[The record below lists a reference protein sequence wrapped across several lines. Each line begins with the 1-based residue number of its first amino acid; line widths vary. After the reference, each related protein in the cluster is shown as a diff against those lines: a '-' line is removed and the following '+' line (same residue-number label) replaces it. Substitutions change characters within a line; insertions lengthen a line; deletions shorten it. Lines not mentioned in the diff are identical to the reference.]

1 MPSAFVPVKEGTGVR
16 SLDAHGVG
24 VTAYTV
30 YVGLSR
36 LKYEVWPYTA
46 SDLEAGLLPLT
57 KDSILYGSPTQV
69 HTALKQIGAV
79 HPRFDVFPY
88 ALRRYMDREPQD
100 VKLIT
105 LRSEA
110 QKPEWRPCW
119 VQPNSYH
126 PVFKGTAIKEYAD
139 LISYDSLPDDLALCR
154 LPLIE
159 WISRWRL
166 FIFDKEV
173 VYTQYIS
180 GSPLA
185 LPNPVF
191 LKKLVATAKNNMAQV
206 AYALD
211 VGVAHFAERPE
222 EVRNPTCF
230 IEAHEIYSL
239 DPGMLGP
246 KLFAKMLRARWT
258 QMVEAKF

>member
-1 MPSAFVPVKEGTGVR
+1 MPSAFIPAKDGNVSGLA
-16 SLDAHGVG
+16 SYA
-24 VTAYTV
+24 AYI
-30 YVGLSR
+30 GLSR

-46 SDLEAGLLPLT
+46 EELESGSLSLNKT
-57 KDSILYGSPTQV
+57 SILYGTPTQV
-69 HTALKQIGAV
+69 HLALKQVGAV
-79 HPRFDVFPY
+79 YPRFDTFPY
-88 ALRRYMDREPQD
+88 ALRRFMDREPQD
-100 VKLIT
+100 TKLLT
-105 LRSEA
+105 LRAEA

-119 VQPNSYH
+119 AQPNTYH
-126 PVFKGTAIKEYAD
+126 PVLRGTAVKAYAD
-139 LISYDSLPDDLALCR
+139 LIPYEGLLDELDLCR
-154 LPLIE
+154 FPLIE
-159 WISRWRL
+159 WVSRWRL
-166 FIFDKEV
+166 FFLDKEV

-191 LKKLVATAKNNMAQV
+191 LKKLVVSAKNNMPQA

-222 EVRNPTCF
+222 EIRNPTCF